1 MPPVVAADSAPHWDP
16 LDLLTVAQV
25 ADLIKQHPR
34 SVRRHIAAGRITAV
48 YLGSSVRVPR
58 AALED
63 FIRSGGEVTA
73 K

>member
-1 MPPVVAADSAPHWDP
+1 MPSVVAADSAPHWDP

-25 ADLIKQHPR
+25 AALIKMHPR
-34 SVRRHIAAGRITAV
+34 SVRRHIAAGRIAAV
-48 YLGSSVRVPR
+48 HLGNAVRVPR

-63 FIRSGGEVTA
+63 FIRSGGGVAA

>member
-1 MPPVVAADSAPHWDP
+1 MPSVVAADSHHWDP

-25 ADLIKQHPR
+25 SELTHLHRDT
-34 SVRRHIAAGRITAV
+34 VRRYIGQGRIPAV
-48 YLGSSVRVPR
+48 RLGNRLRVPR

-63 FIRSGGEVTA
+63 FIRNGEVA